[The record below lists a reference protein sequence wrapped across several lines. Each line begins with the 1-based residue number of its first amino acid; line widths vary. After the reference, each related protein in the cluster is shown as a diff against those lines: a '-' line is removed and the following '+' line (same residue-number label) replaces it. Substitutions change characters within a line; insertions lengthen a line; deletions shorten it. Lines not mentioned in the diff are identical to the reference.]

1 MARYT
6 TTIDVPVSP
15 EVAFAHLEDFTSAAA
30 WDPSVVEAARRDDGP
45 IGAGTRFR
53 VVVGFFGKR
62 IDVEYVIERHDAPRA
77 LVLVGRGKSIESRMT
92 FAIEPTVAGATIT
105 YDAQLKL
112 KGALRLLD
120 KGLQMQFTT
129 MGERASAG
137 LAASLASTVG

>member
-15 EVAFAHLEDFTSAAA
+15 EVAFAHLADFTSAAA
-30 WDPSVVEAARRDDGP
+30 WDPSVIEASRVDEGP
-45 IGAGTRFR
+45 IGVGARFR

-62 IDVEYVIERHDAPRA
+62 IDVEYAIERHDAPRA
-77 LVLVGRGKSIESRMT
+77 LVLVGRGKSLESRMT
-92 FAIEPTVAGATIT
+92 FDIEPAAAGATIV

-112 KGALRLLD
+112 KGALRLFD

-129 MGERASAG
+129 MGERATAG
-137 LAASLASTVG
+137 LATSLATVA